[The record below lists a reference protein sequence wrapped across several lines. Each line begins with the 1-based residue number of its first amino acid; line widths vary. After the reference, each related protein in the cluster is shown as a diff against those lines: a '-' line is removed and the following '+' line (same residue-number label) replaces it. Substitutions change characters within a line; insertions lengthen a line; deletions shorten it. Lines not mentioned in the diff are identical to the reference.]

1 MKRAILR
8 GLSHVKSVFIRL
20 ALTAK
25 SVNFDS
31 PPVFS
36 GKWPKINNRGHIY
49 LAKNCSFRS
58 YRTRPFI
65 WVSEGATLEIGKN
78 TFFND
83 GANLC
88 ATVSVKIGSNCKIGD
103 MTFIFDTDYHQVT
116 PENPIKQAPVTIGD
130 NVWIGARSTI
140 LAGAKIGSHCVIAA
154 GSTVVGEIPA
164 KSLAGGS
171 PARVI
176 RKLNVPDDW
185 VRA

>member
-8 GLSHVKSVFIRL
+8 SLSSVKSIFIRV

-25 SVNFDS
+25 NVRFDG
-31 PPVFS
+31 PPAFS
-36 GKWPKINNRGHIY
+36 GKWPRISNKGYIH

-65 WVSEGATLEIGKN
+65 WVSEGASLEIGQN
-78 TFFND
+78 AFFND

-88 ATVSVKIGSNCKIGD
+88 ATTSVRIGSNCKIGD

-116 PENPIKQAPVTIGD
+116 PERPTKQAPVEIGD

-140 LAGAKIGSHCVIAA
+140 LAGAKIGSHSVIAA
-154 GSTVVGEIPA
+154 GSTVVGEIPP
-164 KSLAGGS
+164 KSLAAGS

-176 RKLNVPDDW
+176 RQLNVPDDW

>member
-8 GLSHVKSVFIRL
+8 GLSGLKSVFIRL
-20 ALTAK
+20 ALRAK
-25 SVNFDS
+25 NVRFDG
-31 PPVFS
+31 PPVFW
-36 GKWPKINNRGHIY
+36 GKWPKISNKGHMHI
-49 LAKNCSFRS
+49 AKNCSFRS

-65 WVSEGATLEIGKN
+65 WVSKGATLEIGQN
-78 TFFND
+78 TFLND

-88 ATVSVKIGSNCKIGD
+88 ATISVKIGSNCKIGD
-103 MTFIFDTDYHQVT
+103 MTFIFDTDYHQVA
-116 PENPIKQAPVTIGD
+116 PESPTKQAPVSIGD

-140 LAGAKIGSHCVIAA
+140 LAGAKIGNHSVIAA
-154 GSTVVGEIPA
+154 GSTVAGEIPA

-185 VRA
+185 IRS